1 MRLTNY
7 LLAALL
13 IFSVNI
19 FAQTDSN
26 KDKKKKVKENK
37 NYLVGRRKNLN
48 GLQHQQRPTA

>member
-19 FAQTDSN
+19 FAQTDLD
-26 KDKKKKVKENK
+26 KEKKKKAKENK
-37 NYLVGRRKNLN
+37 NLPLKPERFMN
-48 GLQHQQRPTA
+48 